1 MNPTLLGF
9 ALGWIGS
16 MPLAGPV
23 SILVVKRGLAGR
35 ARCGIALAI
44 GAALAETGWCAAALF
59 GYGALLDRWTWM
71 RPAAGAIGGA
81 LIFGLGLRMLL
92 GRTLVR
98 DDPTGPEAPRRSW
111 PREFALGFSIVLVNV
126 SVLLSWLGI
135 LAALHALGLN
145 ARLDAAAGADPAY
158 RLSFV
163 AGVPLGIVAWFAI
176 LLWLMG
182 HTGTRLRG
190 ELIGRAVRVL
200 GGLLCIAGTWALV
213 VMGRRLF
220 G

>member
-1 MNPTLLGF
+1 
-9 ALGWIGS
+9 
-16 MPLAGPV
+16 
-23 SILVVKRGLAGR
+23 
-35 ARCGIALAI
+35 
-44 GAALAETGWCAAALF
+44 
-59 GYGALLDRWTWM
+59 M
-71 RPAAGAIGGA
+71 RSAAGAVGGA

-98 DDPTGPEAPRRSW
+98 DDPAGPEAPRRNW
-111 PREFALGFSIVLVNV
+111 PREFALGFSIVIVNV

-145 ARLDAAAGADPAY
+145 AQLDATAGADPAY

-182 HTGTRLRG
+182 HTGARLRG

-200 GGLLCIAGTWALV
+200 GGLLCIAGAWALV
-213 VMGRRLF
+213 VMGRRLL

>member
-23 SILVVKRGLAGR
+23 SVLVVKRGLAGR

-44 GAALAETGWCAAALF
+44 GAALAETGWCSAALF
-59 GYGALLDRWTWM
+59 GYGALLDRWSWM
-71 RPAAGAIGGA
+71 RPAAGAVGGTLMIG
-81 LIFGLGLRMLL
+81 IGLRMLL
-92 GRTLVR
+92 GRALVR
-98 DDPTGPEAPRRSW
+98 DDATGPEAPRRSW
-111 PREFALGFSIVLVNV
+111 PREFILGFSIVLVNV

-145 ARLDAAAGADPAY
+145 ARLDSAAPADHAY

-163 AGVPLGIVAWFAI
+163 AGVPLGIVAWFTL
-176 LLWLMG
+176 LLWLMA
-182 HTGTRLRG
+182 HTGSRIHGDWIR
-190 ELIGRAVRVL
+190 RAVRVL
-200 GGLLCIAGTWALV
+200 GGVLCAAGTWALV
-213 VMGRRLF
+213 VVGRRLF